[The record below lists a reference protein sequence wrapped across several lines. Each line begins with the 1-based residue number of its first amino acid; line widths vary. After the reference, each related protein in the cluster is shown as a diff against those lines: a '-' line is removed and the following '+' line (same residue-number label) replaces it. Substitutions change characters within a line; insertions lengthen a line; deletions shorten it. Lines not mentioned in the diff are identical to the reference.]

1 MRAILRE
8 AAGEAGRLRRDVG
21 ALLVLVGAMFLYAV
35 LYPVPYRHEVLDE
48 VPIAIVDLDGGDMGR
63 DLARMADAHQL
74 LSVTAH
80 PRSVEDASRLVR
92 GGKVGGFLV
101 VPPGFERHVRRGERA
116 IVAGYAD
123 AGYFLV
129 YRQVLTGFSETVG
142 TLSAGIEM
150 RRLQG
155 EGLSTTLARRA
166 RDPLPLSTRPL
177 FNRTEGYATYVVPG
191 VLVLILQQ
199 TLLVGIGMVGGTRRE
214 EKESAEGRRPV
225 AGGRLPDA
233 AAKVIGR
240 AVVYLA
246 LYSVHALFYFAVVY
260 ALYGFPVKGSAADLA
275 WFVLPFLLASIF
287 LALTLRPLFRARES
301 SIQLLLWTSL
311 PAIFLAG
318 FAWPVEALPGWL
330 AAAGQSLPSTSA
342 IPGVI
347 RITQMGATL
356 AQVHTE
362 WSILWAL
369 AGVYFATALVT
380 TARPS
385 SREP

>member
-1 MRAILRE
+1 MKAILRE
-8 AAGEAGRLRRDVG
+8 AAGEARRLRRDVG

-48 VPIAIVDLDGGDMGR
+48 VPIAIVDLDGSDMGR

-74 LSVTAH
+74 LSVAAH
-80 PRSVEDASRLVR
+80 PSSVEEAARLVR
-92 GGKVGGFLV
+92 EGKAGGFLV
-101 VPPGFERHVRRGERA
+101 VPPGFERQVRRGERA
-116 IVAGYAD
+116 TVAGYAD

-142 TLSAGIEM
+142 TLSAGIEI

-155 EGLSTTLARRA
+155 EGLPRTLAVGA

-214 EKESAEGRRPV
+214 RKENAGGGRREAEG
-225 AGGRLPDA
+225 GLLDA

-240 AVVYLA
+240 AAVYLP
-246 LYSVHALFYFAVVY
+246 LYAVHALFYFGVVY
-260 ALYGFPVKGSAADLA
+260 ALYGFPAKCPAAGLA

-287 LALTLRPLFRARES
+287 LALTLRGLFHAREA
-301 SIQLLLWTSL
+301 SIHLLLWTSL

-318 FAWPVEALPGWL
+318 FAWPVEALPRWL

-347 RITQMGATL
+347 RMTQMGATL
-356 AQVHTE
+356 AQVRAE
-362 WSILWAL
+362 WWVLWVL
-369 AGVYFATALVT
+369 AGLYFATACLA
-380 TARPS
+380 ARLSP
-385 SREP
+385 EP